1 MRWLL
6 VSLLAVA
13 MACSDAMEATDNE
26 APTTPELS
34 RAGFEMS
41 ARVLGL
47 VQHDDDADLRI
58 TLKETNGVAAH
69 LSSLVL
75 TCTNGVQ
82 RHWGAD
88 RLVADHGTN
97 RIEGG
102 GELVIVR
109 HYLCP
114 SSGRPS
120 RLEAT
125 LDDAN
130 GFRHRV
136 VAVPF
141 HPDWPGV

>member
-1 MRWLL
+1 MRWLA
-6 VSLLAVA
+6 VSFLTVYVA
-13 MACSDAMEATDNE
+13 CTEAMEVTDSA

-41 ARVLGL
+41 ARILGS
-47 VQHDDDADLRI
+47 VENDDDADLRI
-58 TLKETNGVAAH
+58 TLRETNGVAAH
-69 LSSLVL
+69 LSALVL
-75 TCTNGVQ
+75 TCTNGVE
-82 RHWGAD
+82 RHWGAG
-88 RLVADHGTN
+88 RLVADHGSN

-102 GELVIVR
+102 GDLVIVR

-125 LDDAN
+125 LDDAS
-130 GFRHRV
+130 GFRHHV